1 MVGNLTAMPL
11 GFFTPLSHF
20 STVDS
25 LVLRVRAKMGWLTRW
40 LSRIRLTPAV

>member
-1 MVGNLTAMPL
+1 MVRSLTAMPL

-40 LSRIRLTPAV
+40 LSRIR

>member
-1 MVGNLTAMPL
+1 LTAMPL

-25 LVLRVRAKMGWLTRW
+25 LVLR
-40 LSRIRLTPAV
+40 

>member
-1 MVGNLTAMPL
+1 MVRSLRAMPL

-25 LVLRVRAKMGWLTRW
+25 LVLR
-40 LSRIRLTPAV
+40 

>member
-1 MVGNLTAMPL
+1 MPL

-25 LVLRVRAKMGWLTRW
+25 LVLRVRAKFEVDPL
-40 LSRIRLTPAV
+40 IA